1 MGINAGTDQ
10 MRPCM
15 MEITRNL
22 VGKAGTIDQAPMAL
36 AGVWLCA
43 SSKRC
48 FCMGPAHPFCD
59 RAASYALSPPLN
71 LSEPDGVFVDWQIAA
86 ISQDPSLCE
95 RVVISSPL
103 DLGGK
108 GECDAGTGRL
118 WMVKCYRLSA
128 VDNIE
133 VNASPIDCGTAAAL
147 ALWMTNVV
155 TPAAEEVLS
164 TTVRKV
170 THFGTYACRN
180 IAGTPWRSVH
190 ARAAAID
197 VAAFTTS
204 DGSNLTVRSQALA
217 GEGREGKIP
226 SCDC

>member
-1 MGINAGTDQ
+1 MTDGNQ
-10 MRPCM
+10 CGHRSDATVHDGDNP
-15 MEITRNL
+15 ELGGQDPGPLTKPLWLWL
-22 VGKAGTIDQAPMAL
+22 VYGFAL
-36 AGVWLCA
+36 ALSVASVWGLLIQFA
-43 SSKRC
+43 IV
-48 FCMGPAHPFCD
+48 PPP
-59 RAASYALSPPLN
+59 YALLPPLN

-95 RVVISSPL
+95 RVVLSSPL
-103 DLGGK
+103 ISAARVNAMPEQEGCGWSN
-108 GECDAGTGRL
+108 AI
-118 WMVKCYRLSA
+118 RLSA

-204 DGSNLTVRSQALA
+204 DGSNLTVR
-217 GEGREGKIP
+217 KH
-226 SCDC
+226 